1 MTGTPMDLTRL
12 IDIRQPV
19 RHPTYAVA
27 EYRCKPVA
35 V

>member
-27 EYRCKPVA
+27 EHRREPVT